1 MSRKDNRKT
10 AKQYQIEDRRRQV
23 AILVT
28 QSYTEVEMGQKLGV
42 DASTISKDI
51 KALKLI
57 SQQFIYDIA
66 KSDFTFYYK
75 QSLDLVKLILQKQFE
90 IVNKEDDITQS
101 DVNRAKILTD
111 MLGTVSTLN
120 GYYDSAPNKHKSPES
135 KIYAER
141 DFGIRPGTRI
151 KHIRELT

>member
-1 MSRKDNRKT
+1 MSNQHQHRHKHRKT
-10 AKQYQIEDRRRQV
+10 AQDYNIEERRKQVGIMASQGMTEV
-23 AILVT
+23 AIA
-28 QSYTEVEMGQKLGV
+28 SKLGV
-42 DASTISKDI
+42 DNTTISKDI

-75 QSLDLVKLILQKQFE
+75 QGLDLVKLILQKQFE
-90 IVNKEDDITQS
+90 IVNKKDDITQS

-141 DFGIRPGTRI
+141 DFGIRPGT
-151 KHIRELT
+151 